1 MAATG
6 YTPIILFN
14 STTASNA
21 PTTSNLAV
29 GELALNVPDGK
40 LYFNQS
46 GTIKVLASN
55 AAVTPVTT
63 FSAGTTGLTPSSATS
78 GAVTLAGTLVVGNG
92 GTGLT
97 TLATGSL
104 TYGAGTSAFSTLAI
118 GTANQILTVN
128 TGATAPQWSTLSGV
142 AVTTISFGSTGLTP
156 ATATSGAVT
165 VAGTLAIANGGTG
178 QTTASAAFNA
188 LSPITTTG
196 DLILGNGTNSATRLA
211 IGANT
216 YVLTSNGTTASW
228 AAPASG
234 GVTAVS
240 VTSANGFAGT
250 SSGGTTPALTLST
263 TITGI
268 LKGNA
273 TAISAATA
281 GTDYVDP
288 TVATTFTAKQTFN
301 GTSATEA
308 LKVLNI
314 AEPANV
320 VAAAPSAT
328 TNFYINSGSVQ
339 YYTSNT
345 TNNWTLNFAFSS
357 GTTLNAAMS
366 TGDSISCTLLTT
378 NSTTAYYPSAF
389 TVDGTSVT
397 PKWQGGTA
405 PTTGDVSAL
414 DSYTFVIIKTASATY
429 TILATA
435 TKFA

>member
-63 FSAGTTGLTPSSATS
+63 
-78 GAVTLAGTLVVGNG
+78 
-92 GTGLT
+92 
-97 TLATGSL
+97 
-104 TYGAGTSAFSTLAI
+104 
-118 GTANQILTVN
+118 
-128 TGATAPQWSTLSGV
+128 
-142 AVTTISFGSTGLTP
+142 ISFGSTGLTP

-188 LSPITTTG
+188 LSPITTAG

-234 GVTAVS
+234 SVTAVS
-240 VTSANGFAGT
+240 VVSANGFAGT
-250 SSGGTTPALTLST
+250 SSGGATPALTLST

>member
-63 FSAGTTGLTPSSATS
+63 FSAGTTGLTPSTATS

-188 LSPITTTG
+188 LSPITTAG

-240 VTSANGFAGT
+240 VVSANGFAGT
-250 SSGGTTPALTLST
+250 SSGGATPALTLST
-263 TITGI
+263 TITGV

-405 PTTGDVSAL
+405 PTSGDVSAL